1 MCGCETVLRHFLRHI
16 GREVYACMGFLI
28 MAQTPEKLGLWRCI
42 AGNRRT
48 FRYENRHPI
57 SIPNFIV
64 FRSPYALE
72 AAEPPVLP
80 DRGAPAGRCPP
91 RRSVKSPEGQAVR
104 RVYPC
109 SLLTL
114 SYHVGGRCTIGKRL
128 RRRKIS
134 SPSAQTGAGKPCGP
148 HGPQGFLPMKLSPSY
163 SCA

>member
-1 MCGCETVLRHFLRHI
+1 MFWGVSGIHHRGGYPYETGSLS
-16 GREVYACMGFLI
+16 
-28 MAQTPEKLGLWRCI
+28 T
-42 AGNRRT
+42 
-48 FRYENRHPI
+48 
-57 SIPNFIV
+57 IPNFIV

-72 AAEPPVLP
+72 AAEPSVLP
-80 DRGAPAGRCPP
+80 DKGAPAGRYPP

-109 SLLTL
+109 SLLIL

>member
-1 MCGCETVLRHFLRHI
+1 MCFDFIRKCLSYQALSAFVRLRRVSETGSLS
-16 GREVYACMGFLI
+16 
-28 MAQTPEKLGLWRCI
+28 T
-42 AGNRRT
+42 
-48 FRYENRHPI
+48 
-57 SIPNFIV
+57 IPNFIV